1 MRRSTERSPRR
12 MNRFRFGRRKR
23 RGKPATPTVVIDA
36 LPPKLESLGCGTFSL
51 DGTITFTANPSKAS
65 KFHSGESTTCI
76 SSRENFDI
84 NELEPY
90 AEEDVKETQRR
101 SLRALLS
108 HETVISEFKRIKS
121 TFLRVA
127 DLHLTTRTLAGD
139 SALSNFHHASVDPP
153 PGIAIDPMEQWVA
166 LDDGAGSHAPIA
178 PFAVAALA
186 RFGLA
191 TACDQAM
198 WKAEYKTDRL
208 LKASPSWKALAWQE
222 HGLVS
227 LPCEKEQNDV
237 LVWSGTFMHGLYGSD
252 LPAVRAAGIV
262 NMSAKDLCE
271 LLIDSTR
278 VKEYN
283 KLSLGRSDLM
293 VLQGNME
300 EDGPFGKSI
309 TKVVRSESK
318 PPLVRKTMQL
328 VSVLHATELADQS
341 GYLLVTRAVTEPS
354 ELDSFDAGLRSE
366 ILMGV
371 NVIRKIEGEENRCL
385 MINVNHIRSPMV
397 PMMIARKI
405 GLTAA
410 VNFIAQ
416 DLRSICTRK
425 Q

>member
-1 MRRSTERSPRR
+1 
-12 MNRFRFGRRKR
+12 
-23 RGKPATPTVVIDA
+23 
-36 LPPKLESLGCGTFSL
+36 
-51 DGTITFTANPSKAS
+51 
-65 KFHSGESTTCI
+65 
-76 SSRENFDI
+76 
-84 NELEPY
+84 
-90 AEEDVKETQRR
+90 
-101 SLRALLS
+101 
-108 HETVISEFKRIKS
+108 
-121 TFLRVA
+121 
-127 DLHLTTRTLAGD
+127 
-139 SALSNFHHASVDPP
+139 
-153 PGIAIDPMEQWVA
+153 MEQWVA

-416 DLRSICTRK
+416 DLPPFAQENNRPVGNDANFWEDMYSTLT
-425 Q
+425 